1 MTSEEEAPDVQT
13 ISRTLGD
20 AFKEYVD
27 SLKPGQRVADEGY
40 VKHYVTYVG
49 YEQTIDALSGSRVE
63 SYVET
68 RITSTDPN
76 AEARVAALKRWFQ
89 YLKKRGHTTENYG
102 IHVRVRRTGRS
113 AATATNRT
121 RVEEA
126 PIEMTEEG
134 IEQLKRELEELE
146 GQRPDLVQ
154 AIAVAREDK
163 DFRENAPL
171 DAARE
176 ALGYNEGRVKAIQE
190 ALKRAVIVSGAR
202 DERSVLGSTVQVT
215 RLNDEKS
222 LTYKLVSA
230 NEANARE
237 SRISV
242 ESPVGKQLLGRGPG
256 DEVVVEA
263 PSGAIH
269 LRIDS
274 VTH

>member
-1 MTSEEEAPDVQT
+1 MTNDSTEQPNP
-13 ISRTLGD
+13 RTLGD
-20 AFKEYVD
+20 AFKEYLD
-27 SLKPGQRVADEGY
+27 SLKPGQRVADEAF
-40 VKHYVTYVG
+40 VKHYVSFVG
-49 YEQTIDALSGSRVE
+49 YEQTIDTLSGSRVE

-76 AEARVAALKRWFQ
+76 AEVRVAALKRWFQ
-89 YLKKRGHTTENYG
+89 YLKKKGHTTENFG
-102 IHVRVRRTGRS
+102 IHVRVRRSGR
-113 AATATNRT
+113 AASGAQRT

-126 PIEMTEEG
+126 PIEMTQEG
-134 IEQLKRELEELE
+134 LDQLQRELAELE
-146 GQRPDLVQ
+146 SNRPELVK
-154 AIAVAREDK
+154 AISIAREDK

-190 ALKRAVIVSGAR
+190 ALKRAVVVRGGR
-202 DERSVLGSTVQVT
+202 DERSSLGSTVQVT
-215 RLNDEKS
+215 RLNDEKALS
-222 LTYKLVSA
+222 YKLVSA

-237 SRISV
+237 FRISV
-242 ESPVGKQLLGRGPG
+242 ESPVGKQLLGRAPG

-269 LRIDS
+269 LRIDA